1 MRNDK
6 IVVSLCAEG
15 TDTVFALSA
24 GRMLAGCAVQKRPTD
39 PLYALLPKI
48 DAESSVEQVLEFRPD
63 VVLVPVD
70 YDSRRS
76 ESLALEQAYDNLR
89 RIGNVL
95 GRAAEAEKIVTKTE
109 YGFSLLADQVRGVDA
124 LRTAFFFS
132 REPYTAAGG
141 RSLVGE
147 LLRRNRLENIY
158 GDIPRGS
165 ACPDLSTL
173 RLTDVQLVLL
183 ADYPEELTD
192 EDAIRIGNHTEHA
205 LTVFVPGE
213 LWRGGAPLA
222 RLPEFFRRLNE
233 KIRRFSDDSLAERDK
248 PTYF

>member
-1 MRNDK
+1 M
-6 IVVSLCAEG
+6 
-15 TDTVFALSA
+15 
-24 GRMLAGCAVQKRPTD
+24 
-39 PLYALLPKI
+39 
-48 DAESSVEQVLEFRPD
+48 
-63 VVLVPVD
+63 
-70 YDSRRS
+70 
-76 ESLALEQAYDNLR
+76 
-89 RIGNVL
+89 
-95 GRAAEAEKIVTKTE
+95 
-109 YGFSLLADQVRGVDA
+109 RGVDA

-192 EDAIRIGNHTEHA
+192 EDAICIGNHTEHA

>member
-1 MRNDK
+1 MR
-6 IVVSLCAEG
+6 CARLSFFPG
-15 TDTVFALSA
+15 T
-24 GRMLAGCAVQKRPTD
+24 
-39 PLYALLPKI
+39 LY
-48 DAESSVEQVLEFRPD
+48 
-63 VVLVPVD
+63 
-70 YDSRRS
+70 
-76 ESLALEQAYDNLR
+76 
-89 RIGNVL
+89 
-95 GRAAEAEKIVTKTE
+95 
-109 YGFSLLADQVRGVDA
+109 
-124 LRTAFFFS
+124 
-132 REPYTAAGG
+132 GG
-141 RSLVGE
+141 RGAEFGWRIASAQPSGKYLW
-147 LLRRNRLENIY
+147 
-158 GDIPRGS
+158 DIPRGS